1 MEGDSSRG
9 GAVMARG
16 GRHGDQRRLDDFM
29 HSSEGWGNAEGTP
42 LNAEQIESEA
52 EMSALDD
59 DDAEEDVRDQG
70 GAAGARQ
77 TAPQAEAESRATGP
91 SSSSPHKPGQSL
103 RSHQYG
109 ENSPIKTTK
118 KTRRPSE
125 HWSVIKRLKDRAL
138 MGIDDQPEGF
148 DTHFAQRTH
157 VCIKCWTLLKMGWD
171 DRRKVW
177 ITTLIKRHFE
187 KSPTCAPAEAAR
199 LRDKEHAKQT
209 RLVGNMM
216 QSGAESCGPAV
227 QHMFALSSEERAL
240 TKVMRNGSQFL
251 RARQL
256 VRGGGGR

>member
-1 MEGDSSRG
+1 MFASS
-9 GAVMARG
+9 A
-16 GRHGDQRRLDDFM
+16 GR
-29 HSSEGWGNAEGTP
+29 
-42 LNAEQIESEA
+42 
-52 EMSALDD
+52 
-59 DDAEEDVRDQG
+59 
-70 GAAGARQ
+70 
-77 TAPQAEAESRATGP
+77 
-91 SSSSPHKPGQSL
+91 
-103 RSHQYG
+103 
-109 ENSPIKTTK
+109 
-118 KTRRPSE
+118 
-125 HWSVIKRLKDRAL
+125 
-138 MGIDDQPEGF
+138 
-148 DTHFAQRTH
+148 
-157 VCIKCWTLLKMGWD
+157 TLLKMGWD

-240 TKVMRNGSQFL
+240 NKVMRNGSQFL